1 MNNSKLDIKKRA
13 LQMIGA
19 LYDNN
24 ELSDLNVIF
33 TLDACS
39 DEDNAVIHMSECDL
53 GPAEYMLMLDL
64 LRDYFK
70 VDPSICLMAIDS
82 EYNKI
87 IIQR

>member
-1 MNNSKLDIKKRA
+1 MEKLDIKQRA
-13 LQMIGA
+13 LLMIGA

-24 ELSDLNVIF
+24 ELSDLNIIF

-53 GPAEYMLMLDL
+53 GPAEYMTMLDIL
-64 LRDYFK
+64 KDYFC
-70 VDPSICLMAIDS
+70 VDKSINFIGIDS
-82 EYNKI
+82 ESQPKL

>member
-1 MNNSKLDIKKRA
+1 MEKLDIKNRA

-24 ELSDLNVIF
+24 ELSDLNIIF

-53 GPAEYMLMLDL
+53 GPAEYMTMLDL

-70 VDPSICLMAIDS
+70 VDPSICLMAIDTGS
-82 EYNKI
+82 NPPRFI
-87 IIQR
+87 VQR

>member
-1 MNNSKLDIKKRA
+1 
-13 LQMIGA
+13 MIGA

-24 ELSDLNVIF
+24 ELSDLNIIF

-53 GPAEYMLMLDL
+53 SPPEYLLMLEL
-64 LRDYFK
+64 LREYFT
-70 VDPSICLMAIDS
+70 VDPTISLIAIDS
-82 EYNKI
+82 EFNRL